1 MIGTKDIT
9 NLKYYTFYILIS
21 HWQHH
26 MWLFINLRFLS
37 KLLKMGLL
45 RSRIHSNFNS
55 KGCDISRIQLNMDP
69 SSQNGLPCIIS
80 LGSPWLL
87 TQTCHHPWLASS
99 QTTVLMDC
107 SFLGSFTGDWSA
119 AAHTWGETRI
129 SSFLLHMT
137 CNGWWASSDG
147 EQVRTAGRQRAWI
160 TISKLDG
167 LSTQDSSYLSQ
178 NVHIPNVTGLHFR
191 SPQWGKVYVS
201 LYTRNLGQRVTNR
214 VTNAGQRTNLEDSL
228 KRRCEL
234 VFDGYL
240 VGW

>member
-1 MIGTKDIT
+1 MAFHKFKISQSFWKWACCDPEFIQTLT
-9 NLKYYTFYILIS
+9 ARAVTFPGFNWIWTQVHKMVYPALYPTIL
-21 HWQHH
+21 
-26 MWLFINLRFLS
+26 RT
-37 KLLKMGLL
+37 
-45 RSRIHSNFNS
+45 
-55 KGCDISRIQLNMDP
+55 
-69 SSQNGLPCIIS
+69 IS

-99 QTTVLMDC
+99 QTTLLMDC
-107 SFLGSFTGDWSA
+107 SFLGSFIGDWST

-137 CNGWWASSDG
+137 CNGWWVSSDG
-147 EQVRTAGRQRAWI
+147 EQVWTAGRQRAWI

-167 LSTQDSSYLSQ
+167 LSTQDSSYLSQNVSQ

>member
-1 MIGTKDIT
+1 
-9 NLKYYTFYILIS
+9 
-21 HWQHH
+21 
-26 MWLFINLRFLS
+26 
-37 KLLKMGLL
+37 MGLL
-45 RSRIHSNFNS
+45 WSRIHSNFNS

-69 SSQNGLPCIIS
+69 SSQNGLPCIIPHHPVNHITQVTVITS
-80 LGSPWLL
+80 
-87 TQTCHHPWLASS
+87 QTCHHPWLASS
-99 QTTVLMDC
+99 QTTLLMDC
-107 SFLGSFTGDWSA
+107 SFLGSFIGDWST

-137 CNGWWASSDG
+137 CNGWWVSSDG
-147 EQVRTAGRQRAWI
+147 EQVWTAGRQRAWI

-167 LSTQDSSYLSQ
+167 LSTQDSSYLSQNVSQ